1 MSLESPR
8 VAIGVATFYTDLAE
22 RLETSAI
29 EALGVAGITEIERF
43 EVPGAF
49 ELPVIAK
56 YAADAGY
63 DAVVLLGA
71 VIRGQTSHYD
81 HVCEEVARGIMEVQ
95 LTTGVPCGF
104 GVLTVENQEQAI
116 ARSGGGKRDSGEHA
130 VAAVLALL
138 QAKKALAQS

>member
-1 MSLESPR
+1 MTR
-8 VAIGVATFYTDLAE
+8 VAIGIATFYTDLAE
-22 RLETSAI
+22 RLETSAVA
-29 EALGVAGITEIERF
+29 ALREAGIEQVDRF

-49 ELPVIAK
+49 ELPVIAQ

-71 VIRGQTSHYD
+71 VIRGETSHYD
-81 HVCEEVARGIMEVQ
+81 HVCEEVARGIMDVQ
-95 LTTGVPCGF
+95 LRSGVPCGF
-104 GVLTVENQEQAI
+104 GVLTVETQEQAI

-138 QAKKALAQS
+138 AAKKALATR

>member
-1 MSLESPR
+1 MTR

-22 RLETSAI
+22 RLETSAVA
-29 EALGVAGITEIERF
+29 ALREAGIDAIDRF

-81 HVCEEVARGIMEVQ
+81 HVCEEVSRGIMEVQ

-104 GVLTVENQEQAI
+104 GVLTVESQEQAI
-116 ARSGGGKRDSGEHA
+116 ERSGGGKRDSGEHA
-130 VAAVLALL
+130 VAAILALL
-138 QAKKALAQS
+138 AAKRTIVTR

>member
-1 MSLESPR
+1 MTK

-22 RLETSAI
+22 RLETSAVA
-29 EALGVAGITEIERF
+29 ALKAAGIEDLERF

-56 YAADAGY
+56 YAADAGF
-63 DAVVLLGA
+63 DAVILLGA
-71 VIRGQTSHYD
+71 VIRGETSHYD

-104 GVLTVENQEQAI
+104 GVLTVETMDQAI
-116 ARSGGGKRDSGEHA
+116 SRSGGDKRDSAQHA
-130 VAAVLALL
+130 VSAVLALL
-138 QAKKALAQS
+138 GAKERLSAR

>member
-1 MSLESPR
+1 MSAR

-22 RLETSAI
+22 RLETSSTA
-29 EALGVAGITEIERF
+29 ALHAAGITEIERF

-56 YAADAGY
+56 YAADAGF
-63 DAVVLLGA
+63 DAAILLGA

-81 HVCEEVARGIMEVQ
+81 HVCEEVARGIMDVQ
-95 LTTGVPCGF
+95 LTTGMPCGF
-104 GVLTVENQEQAI
+104 GVLTVETQEQAI

-138 QAKKALAQS
+138 GAKQRLAAR

>member
-1 MSLESPR
+1 MTR

-22 RLETSAI
+22 RLESSAVRS
-29 EALGVAGITEIERF
+29 LGEAGITEIDRF

-56 YAADAGY
+56 YAANAGY

-104 GVLTVENQEQAI
+104 GVLTVESQEQAI

-138 QAKKALAQS
+138 AAKRSLVTR

>member
-1 MSLESPR
+1 MSLAGAR
-8 VAIGVATFYTDLAE
+8 VAIGVASFYTDLAE
-22 RLETSAI
+22 RLETSAVAALKAAGI
-29 EALGVAGITEIERF
+29 EAIERF

-56 YAADAGY
+56 YAAEAGF

-104 GVLTVENQEQAI
+104 GVLTVENKEQAI

-130 VAAVLALL
+130 VAAILALL
-138 QAKKALAQS
+138 HAKTRLAPR

>member
-1 MSLESPR
+1 MTR

-22 RLETSAI
+22 RLESSAVRSLH
-29 EALGVAGITEIERF
+29 EAGITDIDRF

-56 YAADAGY
+56 YAADAEY

-104 GVLTVENQEQAI
+104 GVLTVESQEQAI

-138 QAKKALAQS
+138 AAKRSLVTR

>member
-1 MSLESPR
+1 MTK

-22 RLETSAI
+22 RLETSAVA
-29 EALGVAGITEIERF
+29 ALGEAGIDQIDRF

-104 GVLTVENQEQAI
+104 GVLTVETMDQAI
-116 ARSGGGKRDSGEHA
+116 ARSGGDKRDSAQHA

-138 QAKKALAQS
+138 GAKARLSAR